1 MAQNLNLST
10 EENAALDRIDA
21 ELAGTSVTA
30 GAVARTEAL
39 DLENLCKKYQA
50 IRSSL
55 QVLVNIVKKIPGIGG
70 KIGTAF
76 EFLMGLADI
85 ACPVNP

>member
-21 ELAGTSVTA
+21 ELAGTSVSARA
-30 GAVARTEAL
+30 GAKAEAL
-39 DLENLCKKYQA
+39 DIGDLCKKYQA

-55 QVLVNIVKKIPGIGG
+55 EILVKIVKKIPGIGG
-70 KIGTAF
+70 KIGAAL
-76 EFLMGLADI
+76 EFLMSLADI
-85 ACPVNP
+85 ACPV